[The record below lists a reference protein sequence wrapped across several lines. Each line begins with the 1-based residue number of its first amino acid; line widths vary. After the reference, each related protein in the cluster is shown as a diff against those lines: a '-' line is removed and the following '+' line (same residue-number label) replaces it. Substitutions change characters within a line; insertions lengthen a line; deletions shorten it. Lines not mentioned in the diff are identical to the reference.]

1 MLFNSI
7 DYFFFLT
14 FVFFV
19 YWATRNLKVQNLFI
33 VGASYFFYACWDWRF
48 LSLILVTT
56 LCSWESGLL
65 MERFGKNK
73 RACRM
78 IMTCNVVLNLIILG
92 FFKYFNF
99 FADSFSALLASVGVN
114 ADFPTLNII
123 LPVGISF
130 YTFQAIGY
138 SIEVFCRRLNPCR
151 DLVCFASFICFF
163 PQLVAGPIE
172 PASHLLPQFQQPRR
186 FRYEEAVKGSRMIL
200 WGLFK
205 KMIVADNCAPT
216 VDMVWNDYTHFS
228 PVMLAVA
235 SLLFTIQIYCDFSGY
250 SDIAIGSAKLFGID
264 LINNFKMPYFSTS
277 IPEFWRRW
285 HISLMNWF
293 RTYIYIP
300 LGGSRRGKAITI
312 RNVFVVFLLS
322 GLWHGA
328 NYTFIVWGLY
338 HALLS
343 MVYVLF
349 DIKTKNTTDMSMF
362 FIRHIPSIL
371 LTFLLVNIGWIIF
384 RAPDLQSAIGYLSN
398 MLTQELTFA
407 DFSGITAILT
417 SIICLAVEWVQRNR
431 EYTLDFG
438 NSRLFAS
445 PCVRAI
451 VYYTILIALFELSA
465 RQESFIYFQ
474 F

>member
-362 FIRHIPSIL
+362 FMRHIPSIL

-384 RAPDLQSAIGYLSN
+384 RAPDLQSAVGYLSN